1 MEPCKFLWA
10 FIAVALSCSAC
21 AKSFDMSGER
31 LTPLGP
37 EWGVVIGSVMVKP
50 VKGAGESGKSRDSSD
65 ASYEFDIVQT
75 QPGDPDGES
84 AYADHYRLTSKAGEE
99 RVFISRLRTGSYL
112 IRGFSQD
119 QIGGKGGDLDLVF
132 DCMAGEVRYL
142 GRILVEVPQRVTRGK
157 EYRFSVENARES
169 TLAKVAG
176 PHPEL
181 ANQAVDA
188 PMRSREQSAP

>member
-1 MEPCKFLWA
+1 
-10 FIAVALSCSAC
+10 
-21 AKSFDMSGER
+21 MSGER

-37 EWGVVIGSVMVKP
+37 EWGVVIGSVLVKP
-50 VKGAGESGKSRDSSD
+50 VKLAGESGKSRDASD
-65 ASYEFDIVQT
+65 ATYAFDIVQT

-119 QIGGKGGDLDLVF
+119 QLGGKGGDLDLVF
-132 DCMAGEVRYL
+132 DCLAGEVHYL

-169 TLAKVAG
+169 TMTKIAG

-181 ANQAVDA
+181 ARQAVDM
-188 PMRSREQSAP
+188 PMRSREQPAP

>member
-1 MEPCKFLWA
+1 
-10 FIAVALSCSAC
+10 
-21 AKSFDMSGER
+21 
-31 LTPLGP
+31 
-37 EWGVVIGSVMVKP
+37 
-50 VKGAGESGKSRDSSD
+50 
-65 ASYEFDIVQT
+65 
-75 QPGDPDGES
+75 
-84 AYADHYRLTSKAGEE
+84 
-99 RVFISRLRTGSYL
+99 VFISRLRTGSYL

-157 EYRFSVENARES
+157 EYRFSVENAREP